1 MHLDRPST
9 GGGRRGFDAMPD
21 GRILIADDEDSLRWV
36 LEKGFRGVGYQVT
49 AVKDGTTAFAQI
61 EAGSFDLVLLDVR
74 MPGMDGLTL
83 LKRARELRPDAQIV
97 IMTAHGTMETAIQ
110 AMQQG
115 AYDYLAK
122 PFDLDEA
129 LLLAERALTAQRL
142 TQEVSS
148 LKTGLKEVWEFGALV
163 GRHPTMQEVYKAIG
177 RIAASD
183 VSVLLRGE
191 SGTGKEVVARALH
204 HYSRRAGRPFVGISA
219 AAIPATLLESELFG
233 HEKGAFTDAKDRRL
247 GKLELAHGGSVFF
260 DEIGD
265 MPPELQV
272 KLLRALQERAFERV
286 GGHELIR
293 MDVRV
298 LAATHR
304 DLDAMMREGRFR
316 EDLFYRLNVVTLSL
330 PSLRERR
337 GDIPLL
343 AEHMLAK
350 YAESLG
356 ERVIA
361 PESLDRLVGYAWP
374 GNVRELENV
383 IQRAMVMASSGVIL
397 PEHLPIGPVSAAA
410 AVGTDAS
417 LEEIIEKKMHECVRG
432 LRGHASANLHGLMVG
447 LVEKPLLRA
456 VMRETKGNQ
465 VRAAQL
471 LGINR
476 NTLRKKLKEHGIDP
490 GGA

>member
-1 MHLDRPST
+1 MNRV
-9 GGGRRGFDAMPD
+9 
-21 GRILIADDEDSLRWV
+21 LIADDEDGLRWV
-36 LEKGFRGVGYQVT
+36 LEKGFRGAGYEVT
-49 AVKDGTTAFAQI
+49 AVQDGSAALAQVR
-61 EAGSFDLVLLDVR
+61 AQPFDLILLDVR
-74 MPGMDGLTL
+74 MPGIDGLSL
-83 LKRARELRPDAQIV
+83 LKQVRELYPDAQVV

-129 LLLAERALTAQRL
+129 LLLAERALTARRL
-142 TQEVSS
+142 SQEVAA
-148 LKTGLKEVWEFGALV
+148 LRTGLKEVWEFGALV
-163 GRHPTMQEVYKAIG
+163 GRHPTMQEVYKGIG
-177 RIAASD
+177 RVAASD

-219 AAIPATLLESELFG
+219 AAIPATLLEAELFG
-233 HEKGAFTDAKDRRL
+233 HEKGAFTDAKERRL

-304 DLDAMMREGRFR
+304 DLESMMRDGRFR
-316 EDLFYRLNVVTLSL
+316 EDLFYRLNVVTISL
-330 PSLRERR
+330 PGLRERR

-343 AEHMLAK
+343 AEHFLAK
-350 YAESLG
+350 YGESLG

-361 PESLDRLVGYAWP
+361 PEALERLVGYDWP

-383 IQRAMVMASSGVIL
+383 IQRAMVMASAGVIL
-397 PEHLPIGPVSAAA
+397 PEHLPIGPVAASVAVA
-410 AVGTDAS
+410 ADAT
-417 LEEIIEKKMHECVRG
+417 LEDIIEKKIHETVAG
-432 LRGHASANLHGLMVG
+432 LHGQSSANLHGLMVA

-490 GGA
+490 DAA

>member
-1 MHLDRPST
+1 
-9 GGGRRGFDAMPD
+9 MPE

-36 LEKGFRGVGYQVT
+36 LEKGFRSAGYQVS

-61 EAGSFDLVLLDVR
+61 EAQPFDLVLLDIR

-83 LKRARELRPDAQIV
+83 LKQVRELRPEAQV
-97 IMTAHGTMETAIQ
+97 VVMTAHGTMETAIQ

-129 LLLAERALTAQRL
+129 LLLTERALTAQRL

-148 LKTGLKEVWEFGALV
+148 LRMGLKEVWEFGALV
-163 GRHPTMQEVYKAIG
+163 GHHPTMQEVYKAIG
-177 RIAASD
+177 RVAASD

-219 AAIPATLLESELFG
+219 AAIPVTLLESELFG

-265 MPPELQV
+265 MPAELQV

-304 DLDAMMREGRFR
+304 DLEAMMREGRFR

-330 PSLRERR
+330 PTLRERR

-343 AEHMLAK
+343 AEHFLAK
-350 YAESLG
+350 YTESLG
-356 ERVIA
+356 ARVIA
-361 PESLDRLVGYAWP
+361 PESLDRLVGYDWP

-383 IQRAMVMASSGVIL
+383 IQRAMVMASAGVIL

-410 AVGTDAS
+410 AVGADAS

-476 NTLRKKLKEHGIDP
+476 NTLRKKLKEHAIDP
-490 GGA
+490 GEA

>member
-1 MHLDRPST
+1 
-9 GGGRRGFDAMPD
+9 MPD

-36 LEKGFRGVGYQVT
+36 LEKGFRGAGYQVT
-49 AVKDGTTAFAQI
+49 AVKDGTAAFAQI
-61 EAGSFDLVLLDVR
+61 ETGPFDLILLDVR

-83 LKRARELRPDAQIV
+83 LKRTRELRPDAQIV

-129 LLLAERALTAQRL
+129 LLLAERAMTAQRL

-148 LKTGLKEVWEFGALV
+148 LRTGLKEVWEFGALV

-219 AAIPATLLESELFG
+219 AAIPVTLLESELFG

-247 GKLELAHGGSVFF
+247 GKLELAHGGTVFF

-272 KLLRALQERAFERV
+272 KLLRALQERSFERV

-304 DLDAMMREGRFR
+304 DLEGMMREGRFR
-316 EDLFYRLNVVTLSL
+316 EDLFYRLNVVMLSL

-343 AEHMLAK
+343 VEHMLAK

-361 PESLDRLVGYAWP
+361 ADALDRLVGYAWP

-383 IQRAMVMASSGVIL
+383 IQRAMVMASTGVIL

-410 AVGTDAS
+410 AVAGTDAS

-432 LRGHASANLHGLMVG
+432 LRGHTSANLHGLMVG

>member
-1 MHLDRPST
+1 MSDE
-9 GGGRRGFDAMPD
+9 
-21 GRILIADDEDSLRWV
+21 RILIADDEDGLRWV
-36 LEKGFRGVGYQVT
+36 LEKGFRGAGYQVT
-49 AVKDGTTAFAQI
+49 AVKDGAAALREAEAQP
-61 EAGSFDLVLLDVR
+61 FDMILLDIR
-74 MPGMDGLTL
+74 MPGIDGLTL
-83 LKRARELRPDAQIV
+83 LKQVRERRPDAQVV
-97 IMTAHGTMETAIQ
+97 IMTAHGTMETAVQ
-110 AMQQG
+110 AMQDG

-129 LLLAERALTAQRL
+129 LLLAERALSARRL
-142 TQEVSS
+142 TQEVAS
-148 LKTGLKEVWEFGALV
+148 LKAGLKEVWEFGALV
-163 GRHPTMQEVYKAIG
+163 GRHPTMQEVYKTIG
-177 RIAASD
+177 RVAASD

-204 HYSRRAGRPFVGISA
+204 HYSRRAGRPFIGISA

-233 HEKGAFTDAKDRRL
+233 HEKGAFTDAKERRL

-272 KLLRALQERAFERV
+272 KLLRALQERTFERV

-293 MDVRV
+293 MEVRV

-304 DLDAMMREGRFR
+304 DLEAMMREGRFR

-330 PSLRERR
+330 PALRDRR

-343 AEHMLAK
+343 ADHFLAK
-350 YAESLG
+350 YAAALG
-356 ERVIA
+356 ERIIA
-361 PESLDRLVGYAWP
+361 PEAMDRLVGYDWP

-383 IQRAMVMASSGVIL
+383 IQRAMVMATSGAIL

-417 LEEIIEKKMHECVRG
+417 LEEIIETKMQECVRG
-432 LRGHASANLHGLMVG
+432 LRGHASANLHNLMVG

-490 GGA
+490 DAV

>member
-1 MHLDRPST
+1 M
-9 GGGRRGFDAMPD
+9 GMGRV
-21 GRILIADDEDSLRWV
+21 LVADDEDGLRWV
-36 LEKGFRGVGYQVT
+36 LERGFRSAGYDVT
-49 AVKDGTTAFAQI
+49 AVKDGTAALREAEAQP
-61 EAGSFDLVLLDVR
+61 FDLVIVDVR

-83 LKRARELRPDAQIV
+83 LGHLRTLRPEAQVV

-110 AMQQG
+110 AMQRG

-122 PFDLDEA
+122 PFDLDEV
-129 LLLAERALTAQRL
+129 LLLAERALTARRL
-142 TQEVSS
+142 SQEVAA
-148 LKTGLKEVWEFGALV
+148 LRTGLREVWEFGVLV
-163 GRHPTMQEVYKAIG
+163 GRHPTMQEVYKTIG
-177 RIAASD
+177 RVAGSD

-219 AAIPATLLESELFG
+219 AAIPLTLLESELFG
-233 HEKGAFTDAKDRRL
+233 HEKGAFTDAKERRL

-304 DLDAMMREGRFR
+304 DLEGMMKEGRFR
-316 EDLFYRLNVVTLSL
+316 EDLFYRLNVVTLHL
-330 PSLRERR
+330 PALRERR

-343 AEHMLAK
+343 VEHFLAK
-350 YAESLG
+350 YADALG

-361 PESLDRLVGYAWP
+361 PEAMDRLVGYDWP

-383 IQRAMVMASSGVIL
+383 IQRAMVMATTGVIL

-410 AVGTDAS
+410 GVSTDAS
-417 LEEIIEKKMHECVRG
+417 LEEVIERKMHECVRG
-432 LRGHASANLHGLMVG
+432 LRGHASANLHALMVG

-476 NTLRKKLKEHGIDP
+476 NTLRKKLKEHGIAP
-490 GGA
+490 GAT

>member
-1 MHLDRPST
+1 
-9 GGGRRGFDAMPD
+9 MPD

-36 LEKGFRGVGYQVT
+36 LEKGFRGAGYQVT
-49 AVKDGTTAFAQI
+49 AVKDGTVALR
-61 EAGSFDLVLLDVR
+61 EAEAETFDLVLLDVR
-74 MPGMDGLTL
+74 MPGIDGLSLLDL
-83 LKRARELRPDAQIV
+83 LKERRPDIHVV
-97 IMTAHGTMETAIQ
+97 IMTAHGTMQTAVQ
-110 AMQQG
+110 AMQKG

-129 LLLAERALTAQRL
+129 LLLAERALTARRL
-142 TQEVSS
+142 TQEVAS
-148 LKTGLKEVWEFGALV
+148 LKTGLREVWEFGALV
-163 GRHPTMQEVYKAIG
+163 GRHPTMQEVYKTIG
-177 RIAASD
+177 RVAGSD

-233 HEKGAFTDAKDRRL
+233 HEKGAFTDARERRL

-304 DLDAMMREGRFR
+304 DLEDMMKEGRFR

-330 PSLRERR
+330 PALRERR

-343 AEHMLAK
+343 AEHFLAK
-350 YAESLG
+350 HAESLG
-356 ERVIA
+356 ERAIA
-361 PESLDRLVGYAWP
+361 PEAMARLTGYDWP

-383 IQRAMVMASSGVIL
+383 IQRAMVMAVSGVVL
-397 PEHLPIGPVSAAA
+397 PEHLPIGPVSPSA
-410 AVGTDAS
+410 AVAADAT
-417 LEEIIEKKMHECVRG
+417 LDEIIERKMHECVRG
-432 LRGHASANLHGLMVG
+432 LRGHASANLHALMVG

-456 VMRETKGNQ
+456 VMRETRGNQ
-465 VRAAQL
+465 VRAAQI

-476 NTLRKKLKEHGIDP
+476 NTLRKKLKDHGIDP
-490 GGA
+490 DAVQVPSS

>member
-1 MHLDRPST
+1 
-9 GGGRRGFDAMPD
+9 MPD

-36 LEKGFRGVGYQVT
+36 LEKGFRGAGYQVT
-49 AVKDGTTAFAQI
+49 AVKDGTAAFAQI
-61 EAGSFDLVLLDVR
+61 ETEPFDLILLDVR

-83 LKRARELRPDAQIV
+83 LKRTRELRPDAQIV

-129 LLLAERALTAQRL
+129 LLLAERAMTAQRL

-148 LKTGLKEVWEFGALV
+148 LRTGLKEVWEFGALV

-219 AAIPATLLESELFG
+219 AAIPVTLLESELFG

-247 GKLELAHGGSVFF
+247 GKLELAHGGTVFF

-265 MPPELQV
+265 MPAELQV
-272 KLLRALQERAFERV
+272 KLLRALQERSFERV

-304 DLDAMMREGRFR
+304 DLEGMMREGRFR
-316 EDLFYRLNVVTLSL
+316 EDLFYRLNVVMLSL

-343 AEHMLAK
+343 VEHMLAK

-361 PESLDRLVGYAWP
+361 ADALDRLVGYAWP

-383 IQRAMVMASSGVIL
+383 IQRAMVMASTGVIL
-397 PEHLPIGPVSAAA
+397 PEHLPIGPVSAAV
-410 AVGTDAS
+410 VGTDAS

-432 LRGHASANLHGLMVG
+432 LRGHTSANLHGLMVG

-490 GGA
+490 GGV

>member
-1 MHLDRPST
+1 
-9 GGGRRGFDAMPD
+9 
-21 GRILIADDEDSLRWV
+21 
-36 LEKGFRGVGYQVT
+36 
-49 AVKDGTTAFAQI
+49 
-61 EAGSFDLVLLDVR
+61 
-74 MPGMDGLTL
+74 
-83 LKRARELRPDAQIV
+83 
-97 IMTAHGTMETAIQ
+97 
-110 AMQQG
+110 MQQG

-129 LLLAERALTAQRL
+129 LLLAERAMTAQRL

-148 LKTGLKEVWEFGALV
+148 LRTGLKEVWEFGALV

-219 AAIPATLLESELFG
+219 AAIPVTLLESELFG

-247 GKLELAHGGSVFF
+247 GKLELAHGGTVFF

-265 MPPELQV
+265 MPAELQV
-272 KLLRALQERAFERV
+272 KLLRALQERSFERV
-286 GGHELIR
+286 GGHEMIR

-304 DLDAMMREGRFR
+304 DLEGMMREGRFR
-316 EDLFYRLNVVTLSL
+316 EDLFYRLNVVMLSL

-343 AEHMLAK
+343 VEHMLAK
-350 YAESLG
+350 YGESLG

-361 PESLDRLVGYAWP
+361 ADALDRLVGYAWP

-383 IQRAMVMASSGVIL
+383 IQRAMVMASAGVIL
-397 PEHLPIGPVSAAA
+397 PEHLPIGPVSAAV
-410 AVGTDAS
+410 VGTDAS

-432 LRGHASANLHGLMVG
+432 LRGHTSANLHGLMVG

-490 GGA
+490 GGV

>member
-1 MHLDRPST
+1 
-9 GGGRRGFDAMPD
+9 MPD

-36 LEKGFRGVGYQVT
+36 LEKGFRGAGYQVT
-49 AVKDGTTAFAQI
+49 AVKDGTAAFAQI
-61 EAGSFDLVLLDVR
+61 ETGPFDLILLDVR

-83 LKRARELRPDAQIV
+83 LKRTRELRPDAQIV

-129 LLLAERALTAQRL
+129 LLLAERAMTAQRL

-148 LKTGLKEVWEFGALV
+148 LRTGLKEVWEFGALV

-219 AAIPATLLESELFG
+219 AAIPVTLLESELFG

-247 GKLELAHGGSVFF
+247 GKLELAHGGTVFF

-265 MPPELQV
+265 MPAELQV
-272 KLLRALQERAFERV
+272 KLLRALQERSFERV
-286 GGHELIR
+286 GGHEMIR

-304 DLDAMMREGRFR
+304 DLEGMMREGRFR
-316 EDLFYRLNVVTLSL
+316 EDLFYRLNVVMLSL

-343 AEHMLAK
+343 VEHMLAK

-361 PESLDRLVGYAWP
+361 ADALDRLVGYAWP

-383 IQRAMVMASSGVIL
+383 IQRAMVMASAGVIL
-397 PEHLPIGPVSAAA
+397 PEHLPIGPVSAAV
-410 AVGTDAS
+410 VGTDSS

-432 LRGHASANLHGLMVG
+432 LRGHTSANLHGLMVG

-490 GGA
+490 GGV

>member
-1 MHLDRPST
+1 
-9 GGGRRGFDAMPD
+9 MPD

-36 LEKGFRGVGYQVT
+36 LEKGFRGAGYQVT
-49 AVKDGTTAFAQI
+49 AVKDGTAAFAQI
-61 EAGSFDLVLLDVR
+61 ETGPFDLILLDVR

-83 LKRARELRPDAQIV
+83 LKRTRELRPDAQIV

-129 LLLAERALTAQRL
+129 LLLAERAMTAQRL

-148 LKTGLKEVWEFGALV
+148 LRTGLKEVWEFGALV

-177 RIAASD
+177 RVAATD

-219 AAIPATLLESELFG
+219 AAIPVTLLESELFG

-247 GKLELAHGGSVFF
+247 GKLELAHGGTVFF

-265 MPPELQV
+265 MPAELQV
-272 KLLRALQERAFERV
+272 KLLRALQERSFERV
-286 GGHELIR
+286 GGHELIK

-304 DLDAMMREGRFR
+304 DLEGMMREGRFR
-316 EDLFYRLNVVTLSL
+316 EDLFYRLNVVMLSL

-343 AEHMLAK
+343 VEHMLAK

-361 PESLDRLVGYAWP
+361 ADALDRLVGYAWP

-383 IQRAMVMASSGVIL
+383 IQRAMVMGSAGVIL
-397 PEHLPIGPVSAAA
+397 PEHLPIGPVSAAV
-410 AVGTDAS
+410 VGTDAS

-432 LRGHASANLHGLMVG
+432 LRGHTSANLHGLMVG

-490 GGA
+490 DAA

>member
-1 MHLDRPST
+1 
-9 GGGRRGFDAMPD
+9 MPD

-36 LEKGFRGVGYQVT
+36 LEKGFRGVGYEVT
-49 AVKDGTTAFAQI
+49 AVKDGNAAFAQI
-61 EAGSFDLVLLDVR
+61 ETGPFDLILLDVR

-83 LKRARELRPDAQIV
+83 LKRTRELRPDAQIV

-129 LLLAERALTAQRL
+129 LLLAERAMTAQRL

-148 LKTGLKEVWEFGALV
+148 LRTGLKEVWEFGALV

-219 AAIPATLLESELFG
+219 AAIPVTLLESELFG

-247 GKLELAHGGSVFF
+247 GKLELAHGGTVFF

-265 MPPELQV
+265 MPAELQV
-272 KLLRALQERAFERV
+272 KLLRALQERSFERV

-304 DLDAMMREGRFR
+304 DLEGMMREGRFR
-316 EDLFYRLNVVTLSL
+316 EDLFYRLNVVMLSL

-343 AEHMLAK
+343 VEHMLAK

-361 PESLDRLVGYAWP
+361 ADALDRLVGYAWP

-383 IQRAMVMASSGVIL
+383 IQRAMVMASAGVIL

-410 AVGTDAS
+410 AVAGTDAS

-432 LRGHASANLHGLMVG
+432 LRGHTSANLHGLMVG

-490 GGA
+490 GGV

>member
-1 MHLDRPST
+1 MSDE
-9 GGGRRGFDAMPD
+9 
-21 GRILIADDEDSLRWV
+21 RILIADDEDGLRWV
-36 LEKGFRGVGYQVT
+36 LEKGFRGAGYQVT
-49 AVKDGTTAFAQI
+49 AVKDGAAALREAEAQP
-61 EAGSFDLVLLDVR
+61 FDMILLDIR
-74 MPGMDGLTL
+74 MPGIDGLTL
-83 LKRARELRPDAQIV
+83 LKQVRERRPDAQV
-97 IMTAHGTMETAIQ
+97 VTMTAHGTMETAVQ
-110 AMQQG
+110 AMQDG

-129 LLLAERALTAQRL
+129 LLLAERALSARRL
-142 TQEVSS
+142 TQEVAS
-148 LKTGLKEVWEFGALV
+148 LKAGLKEVWEFGALV
-163 GRHPTMQEVYKAIG
+163 GRHPTMQEVYKTIG
-177 RIAASD
+177 RVAASD

-204 HYSRRAGRPFVGISA
+204 HYSRRAGRPFIGISA

-233 HEKGAFTDAKDRRL
+233 HEKGAFTDAKERRL

-272 KLLRALQERAFERV
+272 KLLRALQERTFERV

-293 MDVRV
+293 MEVRV

-304 DLDAMMREGRFR
+304 DLEAMMKEGRFR

-330 PSLRERR
+330 PALRDRR

-343 AEHMLAK
+343 ADHFLAK
-350 YAESLG
+350 YAAALG
-356 ERVIA
+356 ERIIA
-361 PESLDRLVGYAWP
+361 PEAMDRLVGYDWP

-383 IQRAMVMASSGVIL
+383 IQRAMVMATSGAIL

-417 LEEIIEKKMHECVRG
+417 LEEIIETKMQECVRG
-432 LRGHASANLHGLMVG
+432 LRGHASANLHNLMVG

-490 GGA
+490 DAV

>member
-1 MHLDRPST
+1 MVT
-9 GGGRRGFDAMPD
+9 
-21 GRILIADDEDSLRWV
+21 GRILVADDEDGLRWV
-36 LEKGFRGVGYQVT
+36 LEKGFRGAGYEV
-49 AVKDGTTAFAQI
+49 VSVRDGNAALR
-61 EAGSFDLVLLDVR
+61 EAEASPFDLILLDVR
-74 MPGMDGLTL
+74 MPGTDGLSL
-83 LKRARELRPDAQIV
+83 LSLVRERRPDAQVV
-97 IMTAHGTMETAIQ
+97 IMTAHGTMETAVQ
-110 AMQQG
+110 AMQKG

-122 PFDLDEA
+122 PFDIDEA
-129 LLLAERALTAQRL
+129 LLLAERALTARRL
-142 TQEVSS
+142 TQEVAS
-148 LKTGLKEVWEFGALV
+148 LRRGLREVWEFGALV
-163 GRHPTMQEVYKAIG
+163 GRHPTMQEVYKTIG
-177 RIAASD
+177 RVASSD

-219 AAIPATLLESELFG
+219 AAIPTTLLESELFG
-233 HEKGAFTDAKDRRL
+233 HEKGAFTDAKERRL

-272 KLLRALQERAFERV
+272 KLLRALQERVFERV

-304 DLDAMMREGRFR
+304 DLDGMMKEGRFR

-343 AEHMLAK
+343 VEHFLAK
-350 YAESLG
+350 YSDSLG
-356 ERVIA
+356 DRAIA
-361 PESLDRLVGYAWP
+361 PEAMDRLVGHDWP

-383 IQRAMVMASSGVIL
+383 IQRAMVMAVSGVIL
-397 PEHLPIGPVSAAA
+397 PEHLPIGPVSTATTVAA
-410 AVGTDAS
+410 DAT
-417 LEEIIEKKMHECVRG
+417 LEEVIERKMHECVRG
-432 LRGHASANLHGLMVG
+432 LRGHGSANLHGLMVG

-456 VMRETKGNQ
+456 VMRETRGNQ

-476 NTLRKKLKEHGIDP
+476 NTLRKKLKEHSIDP
-490 GGA
+490 DAV

>member
-1 MHLDRPST
+1 
-9 GGGRRGFDAMPD
+9 
-21 GRILIADDEDSLRWV
+21 
-36 LEKGFRGVGYQVT
+36 
-49 AVKDGTTAFAQI
+49 
-61 EAGSFDLVLLDVR
+61 
-74 MPGMDGLTL
+74 
-83 LKRARELRPDAQIV
+83 
-97 IMTAHGTMETAIQ
+97 
-110 AMQQG
+110 
-115 AYDYLAK
+115 
-122 PFDLDEA
+122 
-129 LLLAERALTAQRL
+129 
-142 TQEVSS
+142 
-148 LKTGLKEVWEFGALV
+148 
-163 GRHPTMQEVYKAIG
+163 
-177 RIAASD
+177 
-183 VSVLLRGE
+183 
-191 SGTGKEVVARALH
+191 
-204 HYSRRAGRPFVGISA
+204 
-219 AAIPATLLESELFG
+219 
-233 HEKGAFTDAKDRRL
+233 
-247 GKLELAHGGSVFF
+247 
-260 DEIGD
+260 

-304 DLDAMMREGRFR
+304 DLEAMMKSGKFR

-330 PSLRERR
+330 PALRERR

-343 AEHMLAK
+343 VEHFLSK
-350 YAESLG
+350 YSESLG

-361 PESLDRLVGYAWP
+361 PDALDRLVGYEWP

-410 AVGTDAS
+410 GVTADAS
-417 LEEIIEKKMHECVRG
+417 LEEIIERKMSECVRG
-432 LRGHASANLHGLMVG
+432 MRGQASANLHGLMVG

-456 VMRETKGNQ
+456 VMRETKSNQ

-490 GGA
+490 DTT

>member
-1 MHLDRPST
+1 
-9 GGGRRGFDAMPD
+9 MPD

-36 LEKGFRGVGYQVT
+36 LEKGFRGAGYQVT
-49 AVKDGTTAFAQI
+49 AVKDGIAAFAQI
-61 EAGSFDLVLLDVR
+61 ESGPFDLILLDVR

-83 LKRARELRPDAQIV
+83 LKRTRELRPDAQIV

-129 LLLAERALTAQRL
+129 LLLAERAMTAQRL

-148 LKTGLKEVWEFGALV
+148 LRTGLKEVWEFGALV

-219 AAIPATLLESELFG
+219 AAIPVTLLESELFG

-247 GKLELAHGGSVFF
+247 GKLELAHGGTVFF

-265 MPPELQV
+265 MPAELQV
-272 KLLRALQERAFERV
+272 KLLRALQERSFERV

-304 DLDAMMREGRFR
+304 DLEGMMREGRFR
-316 EDLFYRLNVVTLSL
+316 EDLFYRLNVVMLSL

-343 AEHMLAK
+343 VEHMLAK

-361 PESLDRLVGYAWP
+361 ADALDRLVGYAWP

-383 IQRAMVMASSGVIL
+383 IQRAMVMASAGVIL
-397 PEHLPIGPVSAAA
+397 PEHLPIGPVSAAV
-410 AVGTDAS
+410 VGTDAS

-432 LRGHASANLHGLMVG
+432 LRGHTSANLHGLMVG

-490 GGA
+490 GGV

>member
-1 MHLDRPST
+1 M
-9 GGGRRGFDAMPD
+9 AE

-36 LEKGFRGVGYQVT
+36 LERGFRSAGYQVT
-49 AVKDGTTAFAQI
+49 AVKDGTAALAQI
-61 EAGSFDLVLLDVR
+61 EAQPFDLVLLDVR
-74 MPGMDGLTL
+74 MPGIDGLTL
-83 LKRARELRPDAQIV
+83 LKQAREQRPEAQVV

-129 LLLAERALTAQRL
+129 VLLAERALTAQRL

-148 LKTGLKEVWEFGALV
+148 LRTGLKEVWEFGALV

-219 AAIPATLLESELFG
+219 AAIPVTLLESELFG

-286 GGHELIR
+286 GGHDLIR

-304 DLDAMMREGRFR
+304 DLEGMMREGRFR
-316 EDLFYRLNVVTLSL
+316 EDLFYRLNVVTLAL
-330 PSLRERR
+330 PALRDRR

-361 PESLDRLVGYAWP
+361 AEALDRLVGYSWP

-383 IQRAMVMASSGVIL
+383 VQRAMVMASSGVIL
-397 PEHLPIGPVSAAA
+397 PEHLPIGPVSAAT
-410 AVGTDAS
+410 AVATDAS
-417 LEEIIEKKMHECVRG
+417 LEEIIEKKMHESVRE
-432 LRGHASANLHGLMVG
+432 LRGQSSANLHGLMVG

-465 VRAAQL
+465 VRGAQL

-490 GGA
+490 SGM

>member
-1 MHLDRPST
+1 MN
-9 GGGRRGFDAMPD
+9 
-21 GRILIADDEDSLRWV
+21 RILIADDEDGLRWV
-36 LEKGFRGVGYQVT
+36 LEKGFRGAGYEVT
-49 AVKDGTTAFAQI
+49 AVKDGSAALGQVRAQP
-61 EAGSFDLVLLDVR
+61 FDLILLDVR
-74 MPGMDGLTL
+74 MPGIDGLSL
-83 LKRARELRPDAQIV
+83 LKQVRELYPDAQVV

-129 LLLAERALTAQRL
+129 LLLAERALTARRL
-142 TQEVSS
+142 SQEVAA
-148 LKTGLKEVWEFGALV
+148 LRTGLKEVWEFGALV
-163 GRHPTMQEVYKAIG
+163 GRHPTMQEVYKGIG
-177 RIAASD
+177 RVAASD

-219 AAIPATLLESELFG
+219 AAIPATLLEAELFG
-233 HEKGAFTDAKDRRL
+233 HEKGAFTDAKERRL

-304 DLDAMMREGRFR
+304 DLESMMRDGRFR
-316 EDLFYRLNVVTLSL
+316 EDLFYRLNVVTISL
-330 PSLRERR
+330 PGLRERR

-343 AEHMLAK
+343 AEHFLAK
-350 YAESLG
+350 YGESLG

-361 PESLDRLVGYAWP
+361 PEALERLVGHDWP

-383 IQRAMVMASSGVIL
+383 IQRAMVMASAGVIL
-397 PEHLPIGPVSAAA
+397 PEHLPIGPVSAAVAVA
-410 AVGTDAS
+410 ADAS
-417 LEEIIEKKMHECVRG
+417 LEDIIEKKIHETVGG
-432 LRGHASANLHGLMVG
+432 LHGQSSANLHGLMVA

-490 GGA
+490 DAG